1 MVMKIAKQI
10 SIFLVNKP
18 GILAQ
23 VTDVLAEAK
32 VNIKGLT
39 LVDSQEHGVLRMVLE
54 NGARG
59 LEKLGALNL
68 PVTETEVL
76 CVELKNKPG
85 ALADVCNRLANAH
98 VNINYAYCTTGTK
111 NGKTFGIFRVSD
123 INKAQ
128 KILETRK
135 PQRKRAP
142 VKRMKKK

>member
-1 MVMKIAKQI
+1 MVMKIARQI

-18 GILAQ
+18 GVLAQ
-23 VTDVLAEAK
+23 VTEVLAEAK

-54 NGARG
+54 NGERG
-59 LEKLGALNL
+59 VDKLSKLNL
-68 PVTETEVL
+68 PVTEAEVL
-76 CVELKNKPG
+76 CVELANRPG
-85 ALADVCNRLANAH
+85 ALADICNRLATAH

-142 VKRMKKK
+142 VKKMKKR